1 MFSTTSEYALRAMT
15 FLAGETES
23 ANSERISAHTQIPK
37 PFLSKILRDL
47 VVAGLIHGQRGPNGG
62 FTLTRPADKVSIL
75 DVINAVDPLKRI
87 DECPLGLPEHK
98 TLCPLHA
105 ELDAAI
111 EHVECSLGS
120 TFLADLIDQK
130 TFKKVRL
137 K

>member
-1 MFSTTSEYALRAMT
+1 MFSTTCEYALRAMT
-15 FLAGETES
+15 FLAGETEA
-23 ANSERISAHTQIPK
+23 ANSERISIHTQIPK

-47 VVAGLIHGQRGPNGG
+47 VVAELVHGQRGPNGG
-62 FTLTRPADKVSIL
+62 FTLKRKATEISIL

-87 DECPLGLPEHK
+87 EECPLGLPEHT

-111 EHVECSLGS
+111 EHVECSLGK
-120 TFLADLIDQK
+120 TYLADVIDARSP
-130 TFKKVRL
+130 KKVRL

>member
-15 FLAGETES
+15 FLAGETEA
-23 ANSERISAHTQIPK
+23 ANSEMISIQTKIPK

-47 VVAGLIHGQRGPNGG
+47 VVAGLVHGQRGPNGG
-62 FTLTRPADKVSIL
+62 FTLAHNSSDISIL

-98 TLCPLHA
+98 KLCPLHA
-105 ELDAAI
+105 QLDSAI
-111 EHVECSLGS
+111 EQVECTLGK
-120 TFLADLIDQK
+120 TRLIDLLEK
-130 TFKKVRL
+130 TTRTKVRL

>member
-1 MFSTTSEYALRAMT
+1 MT
-15 FLAGETES
+15 FLAGEKEA
-23 ANSERISAHTQIPK
+23 ANSETISLHTQIPK

-47 VVAGLIHGQRGPNGG
+47 VVAGLIYGQRGPNGG
-62 FTLTRPADKVSIL
+62 FTLNKPANEVTIL

-87 DECPLGLPEHK
+87 EECPLGLPEHK

-105 ELDAAI
+105 RLDAAM

-120 TFLADLIDQK
+120 TFLSELIETRQP
-130 TFKKVRL
+130 KKVRI

>member
-1 MFSTTSEYALRAMT
+1 MFSTTCEYALRAMT
-15 FLAGETES
+15 FLAGKDEA
-23 ANSERISAHTQIPK
+23 ANSETISSHTQIPK

-62 FTLTRPADKVSIL
+62 FTLNKAANQVTVL

-87 DECPLGLPEHK
+87 EECPLGLPEHE

-105 ELDAAI
+105 QLDGAMKQ
-111 EHVECSLGS
+111 VECSLGS
-120 TFLADLIDQK
+120 TFLSELIE
-130 TFKKVRL
+130 TKKPKKIRI